1 MTEILFM
8 KDITFLSYFQS
19 ALRNIIVFSTLSM
32 AFIREAVI
40 YKAKNK
46 LYNMIYLLFGFTFLT
61 IGIVL
66 NYILLQDTKKYKS
79 SKKPSK
85 HSKDVNYDLII
96 IYVMFMLMML
106 FMLFTVYRMFHNMI
120 HL

>member
-1 MTEILFM
+1 MGEVLFM
-8 KDITFLSYFQS
+8 KDISFLSYFQS

-40 YKAKNK
+40 YKEKNK
-46 LYNMIYLLFGFTFLT
+46 LYNLVYLLFGFTFLT

-66 NYILLQDTKKYKS
+66 NYVLLKETEKYKNA
-79 SKKPSK
+79 KNPSER
-85 HSKDVNYDLII
+85 SKDITIDLII
-96 IYVMFMLMML
+96 IYAMFIIMLL
-106 FMLFTVYRMFHNMI
+106 FLSFTVYRMFHNLI

>member
-1 MTEILFM
+1 MGEVLFM

-40 YKAKNK
+40 YKDQNK
-46 LYNMIYLLFGFTFLT
+46 FYNLSYLVFGFTFLT

-66 NYILLQDTKKYKS
+66 NYVLLKETEKYKA
-79 SKKPSK
+79 SKKPSER
-85 HSKDVNYDLII
+85 SKDIKIDLII
-96 IYVMFMLMML
+96 IYVMFIIMVL
-106 FMLFTVYRMFHNMI
+106 FMFFTLYRMFHNLI